1 MTYEGHAM
9 GAGGGPFTPAKSGIQ
24 WRIRWAVFQHP
35 FQEVKYASTAW
46 VVALTKRAI
55 PVLL

>member
-1 MTYEGHAM
+1 M